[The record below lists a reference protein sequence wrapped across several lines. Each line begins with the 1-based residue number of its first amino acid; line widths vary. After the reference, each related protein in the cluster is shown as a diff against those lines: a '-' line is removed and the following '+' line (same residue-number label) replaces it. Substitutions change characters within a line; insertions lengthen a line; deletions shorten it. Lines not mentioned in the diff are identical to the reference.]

1 MASTFANISLYIPH
15 VFANIT
21 KNKIVETFEK
31 LRIGS
36 INRIDFLNKKS
47 KKSNY
52 NAVYIHFSEWYDNIA
67 SRNFQQR
74 VLDPNMEARVVYD
87 EPWFWIVLENKRH
100 KAGDRKRSVNLD
112 ALNNSQ
118 IASEGVAKPMMTNQD
133 FTKLLEKTYT
143 ETQEDF
149 FFEADSRREYSNE
162 RCFAQEDAAFITMDD
177 LLEENKNL
185 LEENKNLKLLLGEQ
199 IAMSGKLDYKVDI
212 LNDEIIALKNHIAL
226 LKEGG
231 VYHNL

>member
-47 KKSNY
+47 NKSNY

-67 SRNFQQR
+67 SRNFQER

-149 FFEADSRREYSNE
+149 FFEADSRREYSKE

-226 LKEGG
+226 LKEDG

>member
-15 VFANIT
+15 VFANIS

-36 INRIDFLNKKS
+36 INRIDFVNKKGKNENFNS
-47 KKSNY
+47 
-52 NAVYIHFSEWYDNIA
+52 VYIHFSEWYDNIA

-100 KAGDRKRSVNLD
+100 KASDRKRSVNLD

-118 IASEGVAKPMMTNQD
+118 IASESVENPMMTNQD

-149 FFEADSRREYSNE
+149 FFEADSRREYSKE
-162 RCFAQEDAAFITMDD
+162 RCFTQEDAAFITMDD

-199 IAMSGKLDYKVDI
+199 IAMSGKLDYKIDI

-226 LKEGG
+226 LKEDG

>member
-1 MASTFANISLYIPH
+1 MAATDFANISLYIPH

-36 INRIDFLNKKS
+36 ISRIDFINKKGKNENFNS
-47 KKSNY
+47 
-52 NAVYIHFSEWYDNIA
+52 VYIHFTQWYDNVA

-118 IASEGVAKPMMTNQD
+118 IASEGVVKPMMTNQD

-143 ETQEDF
+143 ETQE
-149 FFEADSRREYSNE
+149 ESEYKREYSEE

-177 LLEENKNL
+177 LLEENKKL

-199 IAMSGKLDYKVDI
+199 IVMSGKLDYKIDI

-226 LKEGG
+226 LKEDG

>member
-52 NAVYIHFSEWYDNIA
+52 NAVYIHFSEWYDNSA
-67 SRNFQQR
+67 ARNFQER
-74 VLDPNMEARVVYD
+74 VLDPNMEARIVYD

-100 KAGDRKRSVNLD
+100 KASDRKRSVNLD

-118 IASEGVAKPMMTNQD
+118 IASEGVAIPMTNQD

-185 LEENKNLKLLLGEQ
+185 KLLLGEQ
-199 IAMSGKLDYKVDI
+199 IAMSGKLDYKIDI

-226 LKEGG
+226 LMEGG

>member
-1 MASTFANISLYIPH
+1 MSAPAFANISLYIPH

-52 NAVYIHFSEWYDNIA
+52 NAVYIHFSEWYDNSA
-67 SRNFQQR
+67 ARNFQER
-74 VLDPNMEARVVYD
+74 VLDPNMEARIVYD

-118 IASEGVAKPMMTNQD
+118 IASEGVVKPMMTNQD

-185 LEENKNLKLLLGEQ
+185 KLLLGEQ
-199 IAMSGKLDYKVDI
+199 IAMSGKLDYKIDI

-226 LKEGG
+226 LMEGG

>member
-1 MASTFANISLYIPH
+1 MAATAFAFANISLYIPH

-36 INRIDFLNKKS
+36 ISRIDFINKKGKNENFNS
-47 KKSNY
+47 
-52 NAVYIHFSEWYDNIA
+52 VYIHFSQWYDNVA

-87 EPWFWIVLENKRH
+87 EPWFWIVLENKGQ

-118 IASEGVAKPMMTNQD
+118 IASEGVVKPMMTNQD

-143 ETQEDF
+143 ETQE
-149 FFEADSRREYSNE
+149 ESEYKKEYSKE
-162 RCFAQEDAAFITMDD
+162 RCFTQEDAAFITMDD

-199 IAMSGKLDYKVDI
+199 IVMSGKLDYKVDI

-226 LKEGG
+226 LKEDG
-231 VYHNL
+231 VYDNL

>member
-15 VFANIT
+15 VFANIS

-36 INRIDFLNKKS
+36 INRIDFVNKKGKNENFNS
-47 KKSNY
+47 
-52 NAVYIHFSEWYDNIA
+52 VYIHFSEWYDNIA

-118 IASEGVAKPMMTNQD
+118 IASESVENPMMTNQD

-149 FFEADSRREYSNE
+149 FFEADSRREYSKE
-162 RCFAQEDAAFITMDD
+162 RCFTQEDAAFITMDD

-199 IAMSGKLDYKVDI
+199 IAMSGKLDYKIDI

-226 LKEGG
+226 LKEDG

>member
-15 VFANIT
+15 VFANIS

-36 INRIDFLNKKS
+36 INRIDFVNKKGKNENFNS
-47 KKSNY
+47 
-52 NAVYIHFSEWYDNIA
+52 VYIHFSQWYDNIA

-149 FFEADSRREYSNE
+149 FFEADSRREYSKE

-185 LEENKNLKLLLGEQ
+185 KLLLGEQ
-199 IAMSGKLDYKVDI
+199 IEMSGKLDYKIDI

-226 LKEGG
+226 LKEDG